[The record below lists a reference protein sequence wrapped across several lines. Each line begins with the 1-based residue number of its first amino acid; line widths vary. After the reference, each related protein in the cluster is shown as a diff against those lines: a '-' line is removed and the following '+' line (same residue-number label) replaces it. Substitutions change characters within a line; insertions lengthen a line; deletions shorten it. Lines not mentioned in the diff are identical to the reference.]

1 MVNGVKE
8 REGRTGFRVRLS
20 IRYKLLLVISALLLL
35 AVGAYVYLATT
46 LFNRDKIAY
55 VFDAS
60 ASHVETVAEQ
70 TRSNLTVLGQVL
82 ALFARDAAA
91 PGADEARRATAAA
104 EMFQVEPDLVRAEV
118 YRRGETGDF
127 ERVSAHANTALL
139 DQLSLTARDLDAQR
153 TSHPLPLEAL
163 AARPRE
169 LMVRNA
175 SLPPDAA
182 LLTVALA
189 VVVGGEPV
197 VVAAEFRHERLLRI
211 FGSSRLHDTYLLD
224 EHGTVLAHADAAKV
238 LSHADLGGHV
248 LVKTA
253 LEGSVERA
261 VREYQ
266 TADGVA
272 MLGAYG
278 RVEAGR
284 LMVLTQMT
292 RDDALAASRELVRR
306 SVYFAAAV
314 VLFTLFA
321 SIFLSRLV
329 TSPIRRLRAATEV
342 VAQGRFDF
350 TVDEQS
356 LDEIGDLA
364 RSFVQMSR
372 TLRHAQAQLVRSEKL
387 AAFGELGAGITH
399 ELKNPLTGIVG
410 FAQIA
415 QRKLDQKEKLQELLK
430 LIEQEGL
437 RCKDI
442 LVNFLKFARQQSGND
457 TQRVDVN
464 EVVRSSAKIVKHQL
478 ALHDVKLELELG
490 SPLPEVLMN
499 AGEIQQ
505 VLLNLAMNAQ
515 QAMPQGGKVRFITR
529 EASDGGVE
537 IVVEDNG
544 PGIPAA
550 IRERI
555 FEPFF
560 TTKAP
565 GEGTGLG
572 LAISFGIL
580 RDHFGSLTVES
591 EEGRGATF
599 LLRLPAAP
607 PPVEA
612 EPPPAEPERKVS
624 NG

>member
-1 MVNGVKE
+1 MVSGA
-8 REGRTGFRVRLS
+8 RLS
-20 IRYKLLLVISALLLL
+20 IRYKLLFVISALLLL

-46 LFNRDKIAY
+46 LFNRDKMAY
-55 VFDAS
+55 VFDAN

-91 PGADEARRATAAA
+91 AGADEARRTSAAE
-104 EMFQVEPDLVRAEV
+104 EMFQVEPDLVRVEV
-118 YRRGETGDF
+118 YRRGAAGAF
-127 ERVSAHANTALL
+127 ERVAAHANAAVLEPL
-139 DQLSLTARDLDAQR
+139 ALTARDLDAQR
-153 TSHPLPLEAL
+153 KSHPLPLEAI

-169 LMVRNA
+169 LLVRNA

-182 LLTVALA
+182 MLTVALA
-189 VVVGGEPV
+189 VVTGGEPV

-211 FGSSRLHDTYLLD
+211 FGSSRLHDTWLLD
-224 EHGTVLAHADAAKV
+224 EHGTVLAHADAAHV
-238 LSHADLGGHV
+238 ISHEDLGGHP

-253 LEGSVERA
+253 LEENVERA

-266 TADGVA
+266 TAEGVA
-272 MLGAYG
+272 MLGAFG
-278 RVEAGR
+278 RVDAGR
-284 LMVLTQMT
+284 LMVITQLT
-292 RDDALAASRELVRR
+292 RDEALSAGRELVRR
-306 SVYFAAAV
+306 SLYFAAAV

-342 VAQGRFDF
+342 VAQGRFAF
-350 TVDEQS
+350 NVDEQRQ
-356 LDEIGDLA
+356 DEIGDLA
-364 RSFVQMSR
+364 RSFVHMAR
-372 TLRHAQAQLVRSEKL
+372 TLSHAQAQLVRSEKL

-437 RCKDI
+437 RCRDI

-457 TQRVDVN
+457 TQRLDVN
-464 EVVRSSAKIVKHQL
+464 ELVRSSARIVLHQL
-478 ALHDVKLELELG
+478 SLHDVKLELELA
-490 SPLPEVLMN
+490 STLPEVLVN

-529 EASDGGVE
+529 EAPGGGVE
-537 IVVEDNG
+537 IAVQDNG

-591 EEGRGATF
+591 EEGQGATF
-599 LLRLPAAP
+599 LLRLPPAP
-607 PPVEA
+607 PVPE
-612 EPPPAEPERKVS
+612 EQPPADSERRVS

>member
-1 MVNGVKE
+1 MVKGPEVQGGHG
-8 REGRTGFRVRLS
+8 GRGVRLS

-55 VFDAS
+55 VFDAN

-82 ALFARDAAA
+82 ALFARDAVAA
-91 PGADEARRATAAA
+91 GADETARAAAAA
-104 EMFQVEPDLVRAEV
+104 ETFQVEPDLVRVEV
-118 YRRGETGDF
+118 YRRGGTGAF
-127 ERVSAHANTALL
+127 ERVTAQANAAVLEPLAL
-139 DQLSLTARDLDAQR
+139 TPRDLDTQR
-153 TSHPLPLEAL
+153 KSHPLPLDAI

-169 LMVRNA
+169 LLVRNS

-189 VVVGGEPV
+189 VVAGGEPV

-224 EHGTVLAHADAAKV
+224 EHGTVLAHADAARV
-238 LSHADLGGHV
+238 ISHADLGEHV
-248 LVKTA
+248 LVKA
-253 LEGSVERA
+253 SLEGNVDRA

-272 MLGAYG
+272 MLGAFG

-292 RDDALAASRELVRR
+292 RDEALSAGRELVRR
-306 SVYFAAAV
+306 SLYFAAAV

-329 TSPIRRLRAATEV
+329 TSPIRKLRAATEV

-350 TVDEQS
+350 TVDERRQ
-356 LDEIGDLA
+356 DEIGDLA
-364 RSFVQMSR
+364 RSFVHMAR
-372 TLRHAQAQLVRSEKL
+372 ALRHAQAQLVRSEKL

-415 QRKLDQKEKLQELLK
+415 QRKLDQQEKLRELLK

-442 LVNFLKFARQQSGND
+442 LVNFLKFARQQSGHD

-464 EVVRSSAKIVKHQL
+464 ELVRSSAKIVLHQL
-478 ALHDVKLELELG
+478 SLHDVKLELELA
-490 SPLPEVLMN
+490 PFLPQVVVN
-499 AGEIQQ
+499 GGELQQ
-505 VLLNLAMNAQ
+505 VLLNLALNAQ
-515 QAMPQGGKVRFITR
+515 QAMPQGGRVRFITR
-529 EASDGGVE
+529 EAAGGGVE
-537 IVVEDNG
+537 IAVQDNG

-550 IRERI
+550 LRERI

-580 RDHFGSLTVES
+580 RDHGGTLTVES
-591 EEGRGATF
+591 EEGQGATF

-607 PPVEA
+607 PAEA
-612 EPPPAEPERKVS
+612 TPPAEGTERKVS

>member
-1 MVNGVKE
+1 MVNGAE
-8 REGRTGFRVRLS
+8 DRDGRTGFRVRLS

-82 ALFARDAAA
+82 ALFARDAVDVDA
-91 PGADEARRATAAA
+91 ARRDTAAA

-118 YRRGETGDF
+118 YRRGATGAF
-127 ERVSAHANTALL
+127 ERVAAHSNEALL
-139 DQLSLTARDLDAQR
+139 DQLSLTARDLDAR
-153 TSHPLPLEAL
+153 RKSAPLPLDAI

-169 LMVRNA
+169 LLVRNA

-182 LLTVALA
+182 LLTLALA
-189 VVVGGEPV
+189 VEVRGEPV

-224 EHGTVLAHADAAKV
+224 EHGTVLAHADAARV
-238 LSHADLGGHV
+238 LSHADLGEHV

-253 LEGSVERA
+253 LEGSVDRA

-278 RVEAGR
+278 RVETGR
-284 LMVLTQMT
+284 LMVLTQIT
-292 RDDALAASRELVRR
+292 RDEALAASRELVRR
-306 SVYFAAAV
+306 SLYFAAAV

-350 TVDEQS
+350 NVDERR

-364 RSFVQMSR
+364 RSFVHMSR
-372 TLRHAQAQLVRSEKL
+372 ALRDAQARLVRSEKL

-442 LVNFLKFARQQSGND
+442 LVNFLKFARQQSGHD

-464 EVVRSSAKIVKHQL
+464 DLVKSSAKIVSHQL
-478 ALHDVKLELELG
+478 SLHDVKLELELA
-490 SPLPEVLMN
+490 SHLPQVLMN

-515 QAMPQGGKVRFITR
+515 QAMPQGGKVRFVTR
-529 EASDGGVE
+529 EAPGGGVE
-537 IVVEDNG
+537 IAVEDNG

-580 RDHFGSLTVES
+580 RDHFGTLTVES
-591 EEGRGATF
+591 EEGHGATF
-599 LLRLPAAP
+599 FLRLPEAP
-607 PPVEA
+607 PAVPEMTSEA
-612 EPPPAEPERKVS
+612 PERKVS